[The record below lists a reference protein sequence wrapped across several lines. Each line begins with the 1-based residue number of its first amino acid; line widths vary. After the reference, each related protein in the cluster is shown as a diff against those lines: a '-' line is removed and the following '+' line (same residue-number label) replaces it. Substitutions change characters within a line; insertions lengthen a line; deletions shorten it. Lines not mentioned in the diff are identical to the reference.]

1 MQIQIQIQG
10 LKSQPKSKI
19 LKYKVSEESLKK
31 KFKEL
36 NLKFFYKVFK
46 LRLKNCVLHF
56 LANVSYPLD
65 TDPDPGCPHKAD
77 SCGLGST

>member
-1 MQIQIQIQG
+1 MQIQIRIQG
-10 LKSQPKSKI
+10 LKSQPKSKK

-46 LRLKNCVLHF
+46 LRL
-56 LANVSYPLD
+56 ANVSYPLD